1 MYIMIFIYNVYT
13 HIYIQYIF
21 MKLLRE
27 KRRGSQINA
36 NKQRFALLYG
46 CFCPFP
52 LIFHASRNT
61 QQWTKDFGGFNP
73 AIGRILQQWKFLGRR
88 YHVVSQIMILP
99 SLNII
104 ITNGRNW
111 VMVWNLLPY
120 LPRLIPIYSTVLS
133 SRILHQHI
141 YPNTIWG
148 WVKTLVPSEP
158 QNSW

>member
-1 MYIMIFIYNVYT
+1 
-13 HIYIQYIF
+13 
-21 MKLLRE
+21 
-27 KRRGSQINA
+27 
-36 NKQRFALLYG
+36 
-46 CFCPFP
+46 
-52 LIFHASRNT
+52 
-61 QQWTKDFGGFNP
+61 
-73 AIGRILQQWKFLGRR
+73 
-88 YHVVSQIMILP
+88 VVSQIMILP
-99 SLNII
+99 SLNI

-133 SRILHQHI
+133 NRILHYHI